1 MSITTCLKHAIDGYS
16 FWGANIIAKVGESWE
31 VDKFTDTFAS
41 MVLTET
47 YASDDASQLQSQIG
61 TNGAGAAGLNLA

>member
-47 YASDDASQLQSQIG
+47 YASDDASQLQS
-61 TNGAGAAGLNLA
+61 